1 MEIIKHR
8 AIFSLQA
15 CRTALSLR
23 PPTDLKRTE
32 GAQKVTTREKMT
44 QASKSKDDDDSEEW
58 GDIGKTG

>member
-15 CRTALSLR
+15 CCTALSLR
-23 PPTDLKRTE
+23 PPTVLKRTE
-32 GAQKVTTREKMT
+32 GAQNVTTREKMT

-58 GDIGKTG
+58 GDICRTG